1 MKKVSVS
8 VDGAAPV
15 DMYVIPIYTDQ
26 GVEGESDGKVTS
38 RSSTDKYRE
47 GWDRAFAQKPNN
59 ANN

>member
-15 DMYVIPIYTDQ
+15 EMYVIPIYTDQ
-26 GVEGESDGKVTS
+26 GVEGEPGEKATS
-38 RSSTDKYRE
+38 RCSTAKYRE
-47 GWDRAFAQKPNN
+47 GWDRVFAQKPNN